1 MSVVNF
7 DIESYVDQSAPLVEL
22 VDTQDSKSCSGDRV
36 RVRFS
41 RGAPFII
48 LLYSLLY
55 SRFKKGKKAKVYAGY
70 RTRLLNSKSSS
81 RKGVSVRFR
90 LGAPFTDFHV
100 RKRFV
105 HIVFEGSK
113 TLVHSRLRSALNVFK
128 IILFI

>member
-7 DIESYVDQSAPLVEL
+7 GMKSYVDPCAPLVEL

-55 SRFKKGKKAKVYAGY
+55 SRFKKGKKARVYAGY
-70 RTRLLNSKSSS
+70 RTRLLNSK
-81 RKGVSVRFR
+81 
-90 LGAPFTDFHV
+90 T
-100 RKRFV
+100 
-105 HIVFEGSK
+105 SK
-113 TLVHSRLRSALNVFK
+113 KQCFSYKTQ
-128 IILFI
+128 